1 MEYLNVTDIKTG
13 VEYFQQDFGAK
24 NISRESILFVSIDME
39 KGTATTTTSTYP
51 IRKNKEGHWEIE
63 DTEFGYVHPAK
74 NGCRKKKWH
83 ALVIYAPSPPPPP
96 SEEEIELTRQREEF
110 NSKVIARFEEA
121 KTGLMKTVG
130 RELNDEEFNQLR
142 HDVFTQI
149 LIEEQLLQ
157 KEILKRKGVPVDIAT
172 LKEEIK
178 PKVALFVS
186 EVNKCIQE
194 HIPIFFGDTK
204 VDDNIYD
211 SMRKRC
217 LPHVYHEME
226 QKEITSKGCSSSGCS
241 IAGGRTKKSKR
252 SKRIKKWKRSTRR
265 HRLL

>member
-1 MEYLNVTDIKTG
+1 MEYLNVTDIKPG

-63 DTEFGYVHPAK
+63 DTQFGYVDPARNRYREK
-74 NGCRKKKWH
+74 EWH
-83 ALVIYAPSPPPPP
+83 ALVIYAPPPP
-96 SEEEIELTRQREEF
+96 SEEEIELNSQREEF
-110 NSKVIARFEEA
+110 NSKVFARFEEA
-121 KTGLMKTVG
+121 KTELMKTVG

-149 LIEEQLLQ
+149 LIEEQLLE
-157 KEILKRKGVPVDIAT
+157 KEKLRRNLTGASPVDIAA
-172 LKEEIK
+172 LKEDIT
-178 PKVALFVS
+178 PQVAFAVSKVN
-186 EVNKCIQE
+186 ECIQKLKRE
-194 HIPIFFGDTK
+194 RYKDVETHPNLYDMLRTK
-204 VDDNIYD
+204 CMED
-211 SMRKRC
+211 
-217 LPHVYHEME
+217 VYSKMYKSVHP
-226 QKEITSKGCSSSGCS
+226 KGCGAGCS

-265 HRLL
+265 HHSF